1 MGQARE
7 AQCSR
12 VGIEL
17 EKDGRN
23 IEEKEYRQRNK
34 NRREKRRKEMH
45 REEKERSP
53 SPSFLGHRGRGGNK
67 SPEQACSS
75 RPPFWFLAGDLL

>member
-7 AQCSR
+7 AQCPR

-34 NRREKRRKEMH
+34 NRREKGGRKCI
-45 REEKERSP
+45 EKRKKDHPVPP
-53 SPSFLGHRGRGGNK
+53 S
-67 SPEQACSS
+67 
-75 RPPFWFLAGDLL
+75 